1 MRKKFNFIIWKKKIT
16 ILEPTVE
23 QFWLSMES
31 TEDFFFEIFWWKI
44 PKMEEKQLQTILNT
58 IFWVE
63 NTVENELLGWKDKKD
78 EDDFHIVVARLMKYF
93 WNSYKEIMEIPIS
106 IFRKILKDFE
116 KIEWNNEK
124 KSEKEEISIS
134 ELKALSNL

>member
-23 QFWLSMES
+23 QFWLSMYS
-31 TEDFFFEIFWWKI
+31 TEDFFFEIFWWKM
-44 PKMEEKQLQTILNT
+44 PKMEEEQLQTILNT

-63 NTVENELLGWKDKKD
+63 NTIENELLGWKNEKD

-134 ELKALSNL
+134 ELRALSNL

>member
-58 IFWVE
+58 IYWIE
-63 NTVENELLGWKDKKD
+63 NTVENELLGWKNEKE
-78 EDDFHIVVARLMKYF
+78 EDDFHIVIARL
-93 WNSYKEIMEIPIS
+93 
-106 IFRKILKDFE
+106 LKL
-116 KIEWNNEK
+116 I
-124 KSEKEEISIS
+124 
-134 ELKALSNL
+134 